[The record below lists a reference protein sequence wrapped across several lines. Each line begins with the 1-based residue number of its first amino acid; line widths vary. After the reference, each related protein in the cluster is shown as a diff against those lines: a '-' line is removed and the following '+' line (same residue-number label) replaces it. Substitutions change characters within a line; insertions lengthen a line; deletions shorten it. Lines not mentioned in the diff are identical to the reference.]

1 MEIEI
6 KLAPARRTT
15 AMTLL
20 EKEGFFI
27 SPARRVEME
36 ASYFDTPDRALKASG
51 VSLRLRQENGI
62 GVCCLKY
69 RVSAI
74 SRHEFE
80 KRALTIEEGIRAL
93 CADSRL
99 PPEIAQLISS
109 ADLVC
114 LYSSR
119 FTRTLR
125 LAQWGRSTVEV
136 AFDLG
141 ELNQD
146 DRFCAVSEL
155 ELELK
160 EGDVGDLE
168 AMCAYLQAKYALPL
182 SDSTKAGRA
191 SALTQEAFER
201 MGRALVQN
209 MSADDIESAYMMGKL
224 WKKQVG
230 DDIRYYNAEKY

>member
-20 EKEGFFI
+20 EKECFFI

-62 GVCCLKY
+62 GVCCLKH

-99 PPEIAQLISS
+99 PPEIARLISS

-160 EGDVGDLE
+160 EGSRS
-168 AMCAYLQAKYALPL
+168 AMETYGAFLSAAY
-182 SDSTKAGRA
+182 G
-191 SALTQEAFER
+191 LTVEYHSKFR
-201 MGRALVQN
+201 RALDL
-209 MSADDIESAYMMGKL
+209 ARED
-224 WKKQVG
+224 
-230 DDIRYYNAEKY
+230 